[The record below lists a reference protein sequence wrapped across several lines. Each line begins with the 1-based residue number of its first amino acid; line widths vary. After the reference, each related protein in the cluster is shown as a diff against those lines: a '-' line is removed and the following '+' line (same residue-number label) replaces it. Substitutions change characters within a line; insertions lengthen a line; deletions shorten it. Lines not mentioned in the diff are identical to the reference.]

1 MIKIATFTVLGNPKP
16 KERPRFGRGRGYT
29 SEATR
34 AAEARVASSFREQ
47 LGVRHTIESPVTGDL
62 QVIARFYRKNL
73 VAADTD
79 NLYKLLTDALN
90 GIAWVDDKQIKS
102 IRADQNVDRDN
113 PRTEVEIW
121 TLGDW
126 SNDHAV

>member
-1 MIKIATFTVLGNPKP
+1 MIKIAIFTVPGQPLP

-34 AAEARVASSFREQ
+34 AAEARVASSFLQQ
-47 LGVRHTIESPVTGDL
+47 LGIRHTIERPVTGEL
-62 QVIARFYRKNL
+62 RVVARFYRKNA
-73 VAADTD
+73 VSADTD
-79 NLYKLLTDALN
+79 NMYKLLTDALN

-102 IRADQNVDRDN
+102 IRADQEIDRDN

-126 SNDHAV
+126 DENDAV